1 MSLNG
6 SRLLP
11 MALNSLRWVSSFWKR
26 GRTQSGSSSPISLP
40 MINASGRGHTASSHG
55 CRLKEGNWEPSK
67 YSATVRVKY
76 SDLELDALQWS
87 GQGVYSSIPVA
98 TTLPGSGGATRGR
111 LTSKRA
117 RALRRM
123 GPVTALV
130 VISLGP
136 LSGALGTLLVLAHL
150 GQLKMD
156 MPEFSLRPTDERR
169 SINGN

>member
-1 MSLNG
+1 
-6 SRLLP
+6 
-11 MALNSLRWVSSFWKR
+11 
-26 GRTQSGSSSPISLP
+26 
-40 MINASGRGHTASSHG
+40 
-55 CRLKEGNWEPSK
+55 
-67 YSATVRVKY
+67 
-76 SDLELDALQWS
+76 
-87 GQGVYSSIPVA
+87 
-98 TTLPGSGGATRGR
+98 
-111 LTSKRA
+111 
-117 RALRRM
+117 M